1 MEIQKLNK
9 TNDNSLAKIQTVLG
23 NLTQVEA

>member
-9 TNDNSLAKIQTVLG
+9 TNDNSLAKIQAVFG